1 FVCDDAMDFP
11 TISGNTEVC
20 QNGLINI
27 EGSQVPDATEYFWK
41 GPNNF
46 NQTGTSLT
54 ITNAQPTHSGIYTFF
69 AVRPGGTTCDTAQV
83 EVSIVVNPTHLTTNN
98 QTICFGET
106 YVVGSS
112 VYATSGTYTDTL
124 QTAFGC
130 DSIVTT
136 NLTVLPSLASTS
148 NISLCDGSTYNVG
161 SSVYS
166 TPGTYVDTL
175 LSTNGCDSVV
185 TTNLTI
191 VYPTSDTISI
201 EICFGGSVTV
211 GSSTYTDAGTYTDSL
226 QNVFGCDSVITTIVT
241 VSTAF
246 QVSNPRVIC
255 EGQSVVVGNSIY
267 YTPGTYIDTLISTIG
282 CDSIVTTTLIVNP
295 IDTIVQSQ
303 ILCFGETYSYNG
315 HVYAASGT
323 YVDTLVAVSGCD
335 SIIITELTIRPQ
347 IVVSNPQLICIG
359 DSYTINNNTYFNA
372 GTYHDTLT
380 SIHGCDSIIETVIT
394 FRPAILENNPQELC
408 QGESYT
414 INGHTYSAAGTYQDT
429 LTSIHG
435 CDSIVQTVIVFR
447 PTSMV
452 NNPQGLCDGDSYTI
466 NGHIYTTPG
475 SYVDTLVSVHGC
487 DSIVTTIITTQNPTL
502 NTAVAIDGIT
512 LSAVENN
519 ATYQWVDCN
528 NNNAYI
534 NGATGQSFSPAVNG
548 SYGVILTSTICTD
561 VTNQSPCYTINSV
574 GVADISQQ
582 LISIYPNPTS
592 TQVTIKSD
600 KLIQTV
606 QVKDLNGKLIYEVH
620 SNAMETVIDL
630 GELSD
635 GVYILEITSD
645 FGSKIERIIKQH

>member
-1 FVCDDAMDFP
+1 MDFP

-112 VYATSGTYTDTL
+112 VYAASG
-124 QTAFGC
+124 
-130 DSIVTT
+130 I
-136 NLTVLPSLASTS
+136 
-148 NISLCDGSTYNVG
+148 
-161 SSVYS
+161 
-166 TPGTYVDTL
+166 YVDTL
-175 LSTNGCDSVV
+175 LSTN
-185 TTNLTI
+185 
-191 VYPTSDTISI
+191 
-201 EICFGGSVTV
+201 
-211 GSSTYTDAGTYTDSL
+211 
-226 QNVFGCDSVITTIVT
+226 GCDSVITTIVT

-267 YTPGTYIDTLISTIG
+267 YTPGTYIDTLISTI
-282 CDSIVTTTLIVNP
+282 
-295 IDTIVQSQ
+295 
-303 ILCFGETYSYNG
+303 
-315 HVYAASGT
+315 
-323 YVDTLVAVSGCD
+323 
-335 SIIITELTIRPQ
+335 
-347 IVVSNPQLICIG
+347 
-359 DSYTINNNTYFNA
+359 
-372 GTYHDTLT
+372 
-380 SIHGCDSIIETVIT
+380 
-394 FRPAILENNPQELC
+394 
-408 QGESYT
+408 
-414 INGHTYSAAGTYQDT
+414 
-429 LTSIHG
+429 
-435 CDSIVQTVIVFR
+435 
-447 PTSMV
+447 
-452 NNPQGLCDGDSYTI
+452 
-466 NGHIYTTPG
+466 
-475 SYVDTLVSVHGC
+475 GC

-600 KLIQTV
+600 KLIQIV